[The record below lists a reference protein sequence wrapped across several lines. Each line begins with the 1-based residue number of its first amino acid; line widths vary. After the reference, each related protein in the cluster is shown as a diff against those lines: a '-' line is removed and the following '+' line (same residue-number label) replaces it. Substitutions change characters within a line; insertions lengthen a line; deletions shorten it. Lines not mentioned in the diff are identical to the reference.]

1 MSVTMPDPRRPGWHP
16 DTAGSPVRL
25 VLSAENLLAGQWA
38 GASVAGFPIELAIAP
53 SDEPLDAKLLA
64 GAAAAVIEVTEG
76 SKGSLDRFA
85 ALAKSDV
92 PLIAAAYEPS
102 LSFVRGLVR
111 MGAHDVV
118 PLPVELSE
126 LETALDP
133 VRRQRASQAART
145 RTDDARMLAII
156 KGEGGVGATA
166 LLGQLATRFATE
178 EAAHGREACLLDLD
192 LQFGDAAFQLG
203 LRSSLTLSDLI
214 AAGSRIDG
222 ELLRATTIR
231 HPSGLHVVSAPRD
244 ILPLDAID
252 SDQLLALIELAKAEF
267 GTVFVD
273 LPSNWTNW
281 SLSLLARADLVL
293 MVTELSVSSL
303 NRARRQLDLLASQ
316 GLVDMELRLLLNR
329 FEKRLFSRLSANDVE
344 RVLGRNP
351 DFMVANDYATMTE
364 AIERGVP
371 LNDVRRKGPL
381 SRDLAALEAGIASAL
396 GRGR

>member
-1 MSVTMPDPRRPGWHP
+1 MSITLPEPRRPGWHP
-16 DTAGSPVRL
+16 DTGGAPVRMILSGEHL
-25 VLSAENLLAGQWA
+25 VSDQWA
-38 GASVAGFPIELAIAP
+38 GASVAGFPIELIIAATDA
-53 SDEPLDAKLLA
+53 SIEPDLLS
-64 GAAAAVIEVTEG
+64 GAAAAVVEVSEG
-76 SKGSLDRFA
+76 NKASTDRFA
-85 ALAKSDV
+85 ALAAGDV
-92 PLIAAAYEPS
+92 PLIAAAYDPS
-102 LSFVRGLVR
+102 LAFVRGLVR

-118 PLPVELSE
+118 PLPVELAE

-133 VRRQRASQAART
+133 VRRQRASESSVQRT
-145 RTDDARMLAII
+145 GDARMVAVI

-166 LLGQLATRFATE
+166 LLGQLATRFAAE

-203 LRSSLTLSDLI
+203 LRSSLSLSDLI

-222 ELLRATTIR
+222 ELLRATTTR

-252 SDQLLALIELAKAEF
+252 SDHLLALIELAKAEF

-293 MVTELSVSSL
+293 MVTELSISSL

-316 GLVDMELRLLLNR
+316 GLGDIELRLLLNR

-344 RVLGRNP
+344 RVLDRTA
-351 DFMVANDYATMTE
+351 DFTVANDYATMTE

-371 LNDVRRKGPL
+371 LAEVRRKGPL
-381 SRDLAALEAGIASAL
+381 PRDLAALDTGIALAL
-396 GRGR
+396 GRAR